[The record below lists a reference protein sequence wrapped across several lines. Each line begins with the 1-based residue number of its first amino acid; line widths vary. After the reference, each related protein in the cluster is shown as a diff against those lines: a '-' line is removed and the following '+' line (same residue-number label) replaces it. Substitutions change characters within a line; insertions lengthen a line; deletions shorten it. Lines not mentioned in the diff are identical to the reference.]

1 MIKSTIQRPTE
12 GFTGNEIIT
21 AFRTALEKSPSY
33 TESDIESLA
42 NIFAKTPTDNFV
54 VYDSEDLKRPIDQ
67 GDILLSHESSSFY
80 QKVFPSVRL
89 GEPAKDTVLQE
100 QDGGG
105 ITGDH
110 RIVGINGTEL
120 SIINATYV
128 PLDNVTEGRSMN
140 CKIIDAKAP
149 FVLTHREHGNI
160 AFPAGKYLARTQIN
174 AKDLT
179 IMLD

>member
-12 GFTGNEIIT
+12 GFTGNEVIT

-42 NIFAKTPTDNFV
+42 NIFAKTPT
-54 VYDSEDLKRPIDQ
+54 
-67 GDILLSHESSSFY
+67 
-80 QKVFPSVRL
+80 RL

-149 FVLTHREHGNI
+149 FVLTHQEHGNI